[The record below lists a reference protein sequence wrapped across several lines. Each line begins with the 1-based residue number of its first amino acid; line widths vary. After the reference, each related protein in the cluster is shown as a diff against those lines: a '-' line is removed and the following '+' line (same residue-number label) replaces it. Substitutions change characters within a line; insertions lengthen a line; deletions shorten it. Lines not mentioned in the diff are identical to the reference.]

1 MSIKNKKTIVLL
13 SVLALVIIGSA
24 IIFGSGMLNGQKKS
38 YMMASWVYGYS
49 GLEEL
54 SQASE
59 VIALVRVKSVA
70 KEYVDQGTPFT
81 EYNVEVLTPIF
92 NINQGDTLIVRMT
105 GGPNQGVVFEVMD
118 DPLLKIGDQLI
129 VFCKENVGV
138 SYLSYSFVGGP
149 QGKLTYSNGKLNA
162 LMFNIQ
168 VKDADFTE
176 TVDLINS
183 YINKD

>member
-1 MSIKNKKTIVLL
+1 MSIKNKKTIILL
-13 SVLALVIIGSA
+13 SILALVIIGCA
-24 IIFGSGMLNGQKKS
+24 ILFGSGVLNGQKKS
-38 YMMASWVYGYS
+38 YMMASWAYGYS

-59 VIALVRVKSVA
+59 VIALVKVKSVA
-70 KEYVDQGTPFT
+70 KEDIDQGTPFT
-81 EYNVEVLTPIF
+81 EYNVEVITPLL
-92 NINQGDTLIVRMT
+92 NTDQGDTLIVRMT

-129 VFCKENVGV
+129 VFCKENVGT

-149 QGKLTYSNGKLNA
+149 QGKLSYSNGKLNA
-162 LMFNIQ
+162 LMYNIP

-176 TVDLINS
+176 TVEQISS